1 MMSIV
6 TVVLEATVG
15 FLVSKGRDAAAA
27 KLREGDVTDERFRN
41 MIVRDLDDI
50 KSKLGGLSR
59 KDLLSSIG
67 FFKEGVL
74 YLYQALNNKSNG
86 DEDTVQTQAAAESE
100 KAKSQR
106 SLQSVTAD
114 KQIVSLVSGQ
124 IGRKNLTLSDLNDSG
139 RRALSKA
146 KKRFDDARM
155 KATEAFNNA
164 ALSTPDRILAM
175 QYRVMSTIL
184 EEIDNPKE
192 ALPVCRLCL
201 EELHSMPAVVTSFQ
215 VDRTGG
221 LRSWFKKQERD
232 EIIRS
237 VRDVNRVIGRVTAV
251 VDGVL
256 SSQFEDWPS
265 IKIGESYR
273 VEPTNFPK
281 LVAPWSFGKEGEGQ
295 LERPQSITTTTHGDY
310 IVADKDVIKVFSQ
323 GGEFLYSFIPE
334 PGLVIEDVVT
344 DHSDN
349 LYVLFKSKICVFD
362 NPVKSNNKKSSVIN
376 LEGAVQGKSVTV
388 NGEQKVFV
396 LVKCLREKRYIV
408 RVYEADG
415 QFVTSFGN
423 YDFECRLNGPF
434 CTGDGS
440 VVINE
445 YRYWPSKSH
454 IQEFDAQGKELVRRV
469 LSGRRFGEPIVKAVH
484 PTTNYLIAVTESL
497 TISIYNKGELPV
509 RYVEIDTDDKVCS
522 VTGVT
527 VTKEGRIAVLCQIKE
542 INSQDFKGVVYVV

>member
-1 MMSIV
+1 MVSIV
-6 TVVLEATVG
+6 TAVLEATVG
-15 FLVSKGRDAAAA
+15 FLVTKGRDVAAA
-27 KLREGDVTDERFRN
+27 KLTEGDVTDERFRN
-41 MIVRDLDDI
+41 MIVRELDDI
-50 KSKLGGLSR
+50 KSKLDGLSR

-67 FFKEGVL
+67 FFKEGVV

-86 DEDTVQTQAAAESE
+86 DENTVQTQAAAESE
-100 KAKSQR
+100 EAKSQF
-106 SLQSVTAD
+106 SLQSEIAGE
-114 KQIVSLVSGQ
+114 QIVSLVSGQ
-124 IGRKNLTLSDLNDSG
+124 TGRRNLPLSDLNDSG
-139 RRALSKA
+139 KRALSKA

-155 KATEAFNNA
+155 KATEAFNNV
-164 ALSTPDRILAM
+164 ALSTSDRILAM

-201 EELHSMPAVVTSFQ
+201 EELHSMPAVVKSFQ

-221 LRSWFKKQERD
+221 LRSWFTKQERD
-232 EIIRS
+232 EIISS

-256 SSQFEDWPS
+256 SSQFDNWPS
-265 IKIGESYR
+265 INIGENAR
-273 VEPTNFPK
+273 VEPTSSLK
-281 LVAPWSFGKEGEGQ
+281 LVAPWSFGKEGEGK
-295 LERPQSITTTTHGDY
+295 LENPQSITTTTHGDY
-310 IVADKDVIKVFSQ
+310 IVADTDVIKVFNQ

-334 PGLVIEDVVT
+334 PGIVIEDVVT

-362 NPVKSNNKKSSVIN
+362 NPVKNNNKKSRVIN

-396 LVKCLREKRYIV
+396 LIKCLREKRV

-423 YDFECRLNGPF
+423 YSFGCKLNGHF

-440 VVINE
+440 VVVSE
-445 YRYWPSKSH
+445 YCPYLSR
-454 IQEFDAQGKELVRRV
+454 IQKFDAQGKTLVHRL
-469 LSGRRFGEPIVKAVH
+469 LSGMGFREPIAMAVH
-484 PTTNYLIAVTESL
+484 PTTNCLIVVTEPL
-497 TISIYNKGELPV
+497 AILIYNEGGRLV
-509 RYVEIDTDDKVCS
+509 RCVKFDTDDRIYF